1 MKNMKKIIGSL
12 FFLAISICS
21 CNSQPSNIQTPT
33 DTLPIHIQRFDK
45 ALLAYIETQ
54 DTTLEKELLKEY
66 PAMLDIVGKGILNL
80 QSPEVSGFFDQVITY
95 YSEPTLKN
103 LYMDAVREYDHVTDI
118 ENQLGKGFAFL
129 KANFPNMQI
138 PACYMHVSG
147 FNQNVLAA
155 DSLDRKSVV

>member
-80 QSPEVSGFFDQVITY
+80 QSPEVSGIRLLRSDYCLLF
-95 YSEPTLKN
+95 
-103 LYMDAVREYDHVTDI
+103 R
-118 ENQLGKGFAFL
+118 
-129 KANFPNMQI
+129 
-138 PACYMHVSG
+138 
-147 FNQNVLAA
+147 A
-155 DSLDRKSVV
+155 DTQKSIYGCSP

>member
-21 CNSQPSNIQTPT
+21 CNIQTPT

-80 QSPEVSGFFDQVITY
+80 QSPEVSGFFDQVIAY

-103 LYMDAVREYDHVTDI
+103 LYKDAVRIRSCD
-118 ENQLGKGFAFL
+118 
-129 KANFPNMQI
+129 
-138 PACYMHVSG
+138 
-147 FNQNVLAA
+147 
-155 DSLDRKSVV
+155 